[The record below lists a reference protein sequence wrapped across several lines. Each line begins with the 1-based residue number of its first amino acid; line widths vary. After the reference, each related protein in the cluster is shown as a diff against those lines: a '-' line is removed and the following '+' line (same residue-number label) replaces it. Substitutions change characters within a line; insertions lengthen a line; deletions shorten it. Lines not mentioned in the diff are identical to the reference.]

1 MICDLAASD
10 ILKTAGHEY
19 IFCCYVIKLFAFFLV
34 SIQDVFL
41 IIKSLSCYFK

>member
-19 IFCCYVIKLFAFFLV
+19 IFCCYVIKLFAFFSRKHTRRFSYYKEFIML
-34 SIQDVFL
+34 F
-41 IIKSLSCYFK
+41 